1 MVHAKLVK
9 RWDTRLM
16 EASLKD
22 TEQQIY
28 GNSAVFNKCRTDRK
42 FAYVVALA
50 RAVNALNSAHSL
62 MMSTESRNDPAA
74 LRDRMNSYFFVSAIL
89 YETLKLLRKMSS
101 IYGRDKSFQD
111 SLQIVLKDKTA
122 QALEQAHLKAA
133 RRDAVFHYLPDRF
146 AEAIAKT
153 PLKEC
158 VFASILG
165 QRKGDIHYAFA
176 DMIAAGIGVG
186 TRIDNDVVVND
197 MMEKTLTLV
206 KQFIDHSEKFIAGQ
220 LNGWGFE
227 VLPFLPASPNNP
239 PG

>member
-1 MVHAKLVK
+1 
-9 RWDTRLM
+9 M

-28 GNSAVFNKCRTDRK
+28 GNPAVFNKCRADKK

-62 MMSTESRNDPAA
+62 MMSTGSRNDPAA

-89 YETLKLLRKMSS
+89 YETLELIRKMSPV
-101 IYGRDKSFQD
+101 YGKDKSFQD

-122 QALEQAHLKAA
+122 QALEQTHLKAA
-133 RRDAVFHYLPDRF
+133 RRDTVFHYVPDRF

-153 PLKEC
+153 PITEC

-176 DMIAAGIGVG
+176 DMIAAEIGVG

-206 KQFIDHSEKFIAGQ
+206 KQFINHSENFIAGQ

-227 VLPFLPASPNNP
+227 VRPFLPASPKNP